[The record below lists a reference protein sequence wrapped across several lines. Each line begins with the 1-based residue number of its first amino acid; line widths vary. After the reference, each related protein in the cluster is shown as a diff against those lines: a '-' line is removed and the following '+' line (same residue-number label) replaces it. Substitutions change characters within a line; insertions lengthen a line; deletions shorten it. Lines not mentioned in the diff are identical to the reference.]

1 MWITEMLRVE
11 HGLLRSMM
19 QALGDWLAQS
29 APAPVLRERAAMLS
43 VGLEDH
49 ARREEQRLF
58 EPLSAKS
65 SNARNWVDMMEIVH
79 DEVRGLFEEIAASPH
94 DPTDKLWTIL
104 QLTEEHF
111 VKEENE
117 VFPLAEDLID
127 SETLTQLAAAASEA
141 HAAAST

>member
-1 MWITEMLRVE
+1 MWITEVLRIE

-29 APAPVLRERAAMLS
+29 APETALRERAVMLS

-49 ARREEQRLF
+49 AGREEKYLF
-58 EPLSAKS
+58 DPLHSKS
-65 SNARNWVDMMEIVH
+65 SDARDWVDMMEVVH
-79 DEVRGLFEEIAASPH
+79 AEVRGLFDEIASSPR

-127 SETLTQLAAAASEA
+127 SETLAQLAATANEA
-141 HAAAST
+141 RTATSA

>member
-11 HGLLRSMM
+11 HSLLRSMM

-29 APAPVLRERAAMLS
+29 APASALRERAVMLS
-43 VGLEDH
+43 IGLEDH
-49 ARREEQRLF
+49 ARREEQLLF
-58 EPLSAKS
+58 EPLSTKS

-79 DEVRGLFEEIAASPH
+79 DEVRGLFEEIAGSPR

-127 SETLTQLAAAASEA
+127 SETLTQLAAAATEA
-141 HAAAST
+141 RLAATT

>member
-1 MWITEMLRVE
+1 MWITEMLRAE

-29 APAPVLRERAAMLS
+29 APVPALRERALMLS

-49 ARREEQRLF
+49 ARREEQLLF
-58 EPLSAKS
+58 EPLSTKS
-65 SNARNWVDMMEIVH
+65 SDARSWVDMMEIVH
-79 DEVRGLFEEIAASPH
+79 DEVRGLFEEISGSPR

-127 SETLTQLAAAASEA
+127 SETLTQLAAAANEA
-141 HAAAST
+141 RTAASR

>member
-1 MWITEMLRVE
+1 MWITEVLRVE

-29 APAPVLRERAAMLS
+29 APAPALRERAVMLS

-49 ARREEQRLF
+49 AGREEKYLF
-58 EPLSAKS
+58 DPLRSKS
-65 SNARNWVDMMEIVH
+65 SDARYWVDMMEVVH
-79 DEVRGLFEEIAASPH
+79 AEVRGLFEEIASSPR

-127 SETLTQLAAAASEA
+127 SETLAQLAATANEARTAASA
-141 HAAAST
+141 

>member
-1 MWITEMLRVE
+1 
-11 HGLLRSMM
+11 
-19 QALGDWLAQS
+19 
-29 APAPVLRERAAMLS
+29 MLS
-43 VGLEDH
+43 IGLEDH
-49 ARREEQRLF
+49 ARREEQHLF
-58 EPLSAKS
+58 EPLGTKS
-65 SNARNWVDMMEIVH
+65 SNARNWVDMMEVVH
-79 DEVRGLFEEIAASPH
+79 DEVRGLFEEIASSPR

>member
-1 MWITEMLRVE
+1 MWITEMLRAE

-19 QALGDWLAQS
+19 QALDAWLAQS
-29 APAPVLRERAAMLS
+29 APAPALRERAVMLS

-49 ARREEQRLF
+49 ARREEQLLF
-58 EPLSAKS
+58 EPLSTQS

-79 DEVRGLFEEIAASPH
+79 DEVRGLFEEIAASPR

-111 VKEENE
+111 VKEEDE
-117 VFPLAEDLID
+117 VFPLAENLID
-127 SETLTQLAAAASEA
+127 FETLTQLAAAAEPA
-141 HAAAST
+141 LAATT